1 MDNKQSQS
9 SSCISVIAPYF
20 LFAMKKQLFN
30 VHNDYLKILVTTATK
45 FGIPQ
50 SEIIRSCQI
59 PLSYLTDQSS
69 SERISFELWTDYV
82 GRILELLPDRGLG
95 YQFGFNCKIT
105 THGALGFALLTN
117 STIGQVLNDLQNYY
131 SMRVH
136 KMDLSIFNKNSKII
150 IRFNPLYQ
158 LPNQL
163 NEFQKDSINKF
174 FIESAIID
182 IVSNLQLIT
191 NYNLTGM
198 SIDLAWDMP
207 QYHHFYEKRL
217 PAFNFNK
224 EFNQI
229 SFDIKCL
236 DLPLTFSSTAAYAI
250 AKELMNKEYLFYQD
264 QDNKIILKVNQQLKF
279 VPGIGFP
286 TLSEVAKKLK
296 ISERTLKR
304 DLASANT
311 TYSALLQ
318 SRKFEI
324 TRKLIDSNRNIQEI
338 SDLLGYSHISAFS
351 RAFIG
356 WTGKNPSDYIKEQ
369 RIAIKQY
376 YLKKSKI

>member
-1 MDNKQSQS
+1 
-9 SSCISVIAPYF
+9 
-20 LFAMKKQLFN
+20 MKKQLFN
-30 VHNDYLKILVTTATK
+30 VHNDYLKILVATATK

-50 SEIIRSCQI
+50 SEIIRNCQI
-59 PLSYLTDQSS
+59 PLSYLTDMSS
-69 SERISFELWTDYV
+69 NERLNFDVWIDYV

-117 STIGQVLNDLQNYY
+117 STIGQVLNDLQSFY

-136 KMDLSIFNKNSKII
+136 KMDLSILNKNNKII
-150 IRFNPLYQ
+150 IRLNPLYQ
-158 LPNQL
+158 LPSQL
-163 NEFQKDSINKF
+163 NEFQKDSMNKF
-174 FIESAIID
+174 FMESAIVD
-182 IVSNLQLIT
+182 IVTNLQLIT
-191 NYNLTGM
+191 NYNLSGL
-198 SIDLAWDMP
+198 SIDIAWDTP
-207 QYHHFYEKRL
+207 HYHRFYEKRL

-229 SFDIKCL
+229 SFDIRSL

-250 AKELMNKEYLFYQD
+250 AKDMMNKEYLFYQD
-264 QDNKIILKVNQQLKF
+264 QDSKIILKVNQQLKF
-279 VPGIGFP
+279 VPGVGFP

-304 DLASANT
+304 DLAISNT
-311 TYSALLQ
+311 TFSALLQ

-351 RAFIG
+351 RAFIS
-356 WTGKNPSDYIKEQ
+356 WTGKNPSDYIREQ
-369 RIAIKQY
+369 RGSIKQY
-376 YLKKSKI
+376 YLKQGKI

>member
-1 MDNKQSQS
+1 
-9 SSCISVIAPYF
+9 
-20 LFAMKKQLFN
+20 MKKQIFN
-30 VHNDYLKILVTTATK
+30 VHNDYLKLLVTTATK

-50 SEIIRSCQI
+50 SDIIRSCQI
-59 PLSYLTDQSS
+59 PLSYLTDMSTN
-69 SERISFELWTDYV
+69 ERLSFELWTEYV
-82 GRILELLPDRGLG
+82 GRILELLPDRGMG

-105 THGALGFALLTN
+105 SHGALGFALLTN
-117 STIGQVLNDLQNYY
+117 NTIGQVLNDLQNYY

-136 KMDLSIFNKNSKII
+136 KMNLSILNKNNKII
-150 IRFNPLYQ
+150 IRLNPLYQ
-158 LPNQL
+158 LPSEL

-174 FIESAIID
+174 FMESAIID
-182 IVSNLQLIT
+182 IVTNLQLIT

-198 SIDLAWDMP
+198 SVDIAWDIP
-207 QYHHFYEKRL
+207 KYHHFYERRL

-229 SFDIKCL
+229 SFDIKSL

-264 QDNKIILKVNQQLKF
+264 QDSKIILKVNQHLKF
-279 VPGIGFP
+279 IPGVGFP

-296 ISERTLKR
+296 ISDRTLKR

-311 TYSALLQ
+311 TFSALLQ
-318 SRKFEI
+318 SKKFEV

-369 RIAIKQY
+369 RVAIKQY
-376 YLKKSKI
+376 YLKQSKI

>member
-1 MDNKQSQS
+1 
-9 SSCISVIAPYF
+9 
-20 LFAMKKQLFN
+20 MKKQLFN
-30 VHNDYLKILVTTATK
+30 VHNDYLKILVETAAK
-45 FGIPQ
+45 FSIPQ
-50 SEIIRSCQI
+50 SEIIRRCQI
-59 PLSYLTDQSS
+59 PLSYLTDMNAND
-69 SERISFELWTDYV
+69 RLSFDLWTDYV

-117 STIGQVLNDLQNYY
+117 STIGQVLNDLQSFY

-136 KMDLSIFNKNSKII
+136 KMDLSIFNKNNKII

-158 LPNQL
+158 LPSQL

-182 IVSNLQLIT
+182 IVTNLQLIT
-191 NYNLTGM
+191 NYNLTGI
-198 SIDLAWDMP
+198 SVDIAWDIP
-207 QYHHFYEKRL
+207 KYHHFYEKRL

-224 EFNQI
+224 EYNQI
-229 SFDIKCL
+229 SFDIKSL
-236 DLPLTFSSTAAYAI
+236 DLPLTFSSTAAYTI

-279 VPGIGFP
+279 IPGSGFP
-286 TLSEVAKKLK
+286 GLSEVARKLK

-304 DLASANT
+304 ELASANT
-311 TYSALLQ
+311 TFSALLQ
-318 SRKFEI
+318 SKKFEI

-356 WTGKNPSDYIKEQ
+356 WTGKNPSDYIREQ
-369 RIAIKQY
+369 RVAIKQY
-376 YLKKSKI
+376 YLKQSKI

>member
-1 MDNKQSQS
+1 
-9 SSCISVIAPYF
+9 
-20 LFAMKKQLFN
+20 MKKQLFN
-30 VHNDYLKILVTTATK
+30 IHNDYLKILVSTVTK

-50 SEIIRSCQI
+50 TEIIRSCQI
-59 PLSYLTDQSS
+59 PLSYLTDMSS
-69 SERISFELWTDYV
+69 NDRLSFELWTDYV
-82 GRILELLPDRGLG
+82 GRILDLLPDRGLG

-158 LPNQL
+158 LPNHL

-217 PAFNFNK
+217 PAFNFNR

-236 DLPLTFSSTAAYAI
+236 DLPLTFSSTAAYSI
-250 AKELMNKEYLFYQD
+250 AKELINKEYLFYQD

-279 VPGIGFP
+279 VPGVGFP
-286 TLSEVAKKLK
+286 TLSEVAKRLK

-304 DLASANT
+304 ELASANT
-311 TYSALLQ
+311 SFSALLQ
-318 SRKFEI
+318 SRKFEV

-351 RAFIG
+351 RAFMG
-356 WTGKNPSDYIKEQ
+356 WTGKNPSDYIREQ
-369 RIAIKQY
+369 RVAIKQH
-376 YLKKSKI
+376 YLKKNKI

>member
-1 MDNKQSQS
+1 
-9 SSCISVIAPYF
+9 
-20 LFAMKKQLFN
+20 MKKQIFN

-50 SEIIRSCQI
+50 SDIIRSCQI
-59 PLSYLTDQSS
+59 PLSYLTDMSTN
-69 SERISFELWTDYV
+69 ERLSFELWTEYV
-82 GRILELLPDRGLG
+82 GRILELLPDRGMG

-150 IRFNPLYQ
+150 IRLNPLYQ

-174 FIESAIID
+174 FMESAIID
-182 IVSNLQLIT
+182 IVTNLQLIT

-198 SIDLAWDMP
+198 SVDIAWDMP
-207 QYHHFYEKRL
+207 QYHHFYERRL
-217 PAFNFNK
+217 PVFNFNK

-229 SFDIKCL
+229 SFDIKSL

-264 QDNKIILKVNQQLKF
+264 QDSKIILKVNQHLKF
-279 VPGIGFP
+279 IPGVGFP

-296 ISERTLKR
+296 ISDRTLKR

-311 TYSALLQ
+311 TFSALLQ
-318 SRKFEI
+318 SKKFEV